1 MRQPPQSP
9 SRTAARGVSLVEAL
23 VAMAVMSI
31 GMLALVGVQGTMRL
45 NSDLARQRTE
55 ATRIASEEIERLRS
69 FTSLAAVPGTPGM
82 SYDEIVSRTVDGY
95 QLPGDTANTSYQVVR
110 TVRPDPSSGQK
121 VVSVQVRWTD
131 RTNQPQTVTL
141 DSSISATPPTLSA
154 MLIVPHRESPISRG
168 RGRHIS
174 IPDAAVP
181 VPGDSGRSRFTP
193 PGSSGVTWYFDNLTG
208 LMRVC
213 VGDVT
218 DVGTCPVATL
228 VSGTVRYHIRDVQP
242 TGADAEHPAGPLLPL
257 ATGPGALVL
266 ADAVGTGTA
275 ASCYALIVGQQINY
289 YCAVATSDAQGW
301 GGQLDLALAS
311 GSWSLLPSGYK
322 SCRYTTD
329 LPSADLESTTTVNE
343 ADPNAEFT
351 ANANHPRKYCL
362 ERPRNANEAGNACT
376 AYSASTSGGRVKV
389 NLINQNFLVI
399 RGDQTCP
406 TELNDNGTPNG
417 QGTDLLILANTRQ
430 HQPAP

>member
-1 MRQPPQSP
+1 MRKSQQHPP
-9 SRTAARGVSLVEAL
+9 RTTGRGVSLVEAL

-69 FTSLAAVPGTPGM
+69 FTSLAVVPGTAGV
-82 SYDEIVSRTVDGY
+82 SYDEIASRTVDGY
-95 QLPGDTANTSYQVVR
+95 QLPGNTANTSYQVVR

-131 RTNQPQTVTL
+131 RTNLPQTVTL

-154 MLIVPHRESPISRG
+154 MLIVPHRESPVSRG

-174 IPDAAVP
+174 IPDSAVP
-181 VPGDSGRSRFTP
+181 VPGDSGRSSFTP

-208 LMRVC
+208 VMRVC
-213 VGDVT
+213 VGNVSDT
-218 DVGTCPVATL
+218 STCPVETL
-228 VSGTVRYHIRDVQP
+228 VSGAVRFHIGNVQP
-242 TGADAEHPAGPLLPL
+242 TGANAEHPAGPLLPL
-257 ATGPGALVL
+257 ATGPGALL
-266 ADAVGTGTA
+266 LDDAVGTGTS
-275 ASCYALIVGQQINY
+275 ASCYALTVGLQINY
-289 YCAVATSDAQGW
+289 YCSVSTSDAQGW
-301 GGQLDLALAS
+301 GGQLNLALAS
-311 GSWSLLPSGYK
+311 GNFSMLSSGYK

-329 LPSADLESTTTVNE
+329 LPSVDLSSTTTINE

-362 ERPRNANEAGNACT
+362 ERPRNSNEAGNACT
-376 AYSASTSGGRVKV
+376 GKRIKV

>member
-1 MRQPPQSP
+1 MRQPT
-9 SRTAARGVSLVEAL
+9 RTLLRATRRGVSLVEAL

-69 FTSLAAVPGTPGM
+69 FTSLAAVPGAPGQ
-82 SYDEIVSRTVDGY
+82 SYDEIASRTVDGY
-95 QLPGDTANTSYQVVR
+95 QLPGDTANTVYQVVR

-131 RTNQPQTVTL
+131 RTNQAQTVTL

-154 MLIVPHRESPISRG
+154 MLIVPHRESPVSRG

-174 IPDAAVP
+174 IPDSAVP
-181 VPGDSGRSRFTP
+181 VPGDSGRSSFTP
-193 PGSSGVTWYFDNLTG
+193 PGASGLTWYFDNLSG

-218 DVGTCPVATL
+218 DVSTCPVATL
-228 VSGTVRYHIRDVQP
+228 VSGAVRFHISDVQP

-275 ASCYALIVGQQINY
+275 ASCYGLTVGLQIKY
-289 YCAVATSDAQGW
+289 YCAVSTSDAQGW
-301 GGQLDLALAS
+301 GGQLNLALAG
-311 GSWSLLPSGYK
+311 GSFSVLASDYK
-322 SCRYTTD
+322 SCRYTAD
-329 LPSADLESTTTVNE
+329 LPSADMDTTTTVNE
-343 ADPNAEFT
+343 ADPQAEFT
-351 ANANHPRKYCL
+351 INADHPRKYCL
-362 ERPRNANEAGNACT
+362 ERPRNTNETNNACT
-376 AYSASTSGGRVKV
+376 GKRVKV

-399 RGDQTCP
+399 RGNQTCP

-417 QGTDLLILANTRQ
+417 QGTDALILANTRQ

>member
-1 MRQPPQSP
+1 MRLPAFCRP
-9 SRTAARGVSLVEAL
+9 SVPRRGVSLVEAL

-55 ATRIASEEIERLRS
+55 ATRIASEEIERVRS
-69 FTSLAAVPGTPGM
+69 FTSLGVVASTPGV
-82 SYDEIVSRTVDGY
+82 SYDEIVSRDVAGY
-95 QLPGDTANTSYQVVR
+95 QLPGDTANTSYQVQR
-110 TVRPDPSSGQK
+110 TVRPDPNSGQK
-121 VVSVQVRWTD
+121 LITVRVRWTD
-131 RTNQPQTVTL
+131 RTNQAQTVTL
-141 DSSISATPPTLSA
+141 DSSISASPPVLSA
-154 MLIVPHRESPISRG
+154 MLVVPHRESAVSRG

-181 VPGDSGRSRFTP
+181 VSGDSGRSRFNP
-193 PGSSGVTWYFDNLTG
+193 PGASNVAWYFDNLTG

-213 VGDVT
+213 VGDVN
-218 DVGTCPVATL
+218 DIGTCPVATL
-228 VSGTVRYHIRDVQP
+228 VSGTVRFHIASTQP
-242 TGADAEHPAGPLLPL
+242 TGANAEHPAGPVL
-257 ATGPGALVL
+257 ALAAGPGALTL

-275 ASCYALIVGQQINY
+275 ASCYTITTGQVVNY

-301 GGQLDLALAS
+301 GGQLNLVPDGWVIGLTAS
-311 GSWSLLPSGYK
+311 SHK
-322 SCRYTTD
+322 TCRYTAD
-329 LPSADLESTTTVNE
+329 LPAADISSTTTVNE

-351 ANANHPRKYCL
+351 LNADHPRKYCL
-362 ERPRNANEAGNACT
+362 ERPRNSNEAGDACT
-376 AYSASTSGGRVKV
+376 GKRVKV

-406 TELNDNGTPNG
+406 TEWDANNVYQEAGDP
-417 QGTDLLILANTRQ
+417 LIRANTRQ

>member
-1 MRQPPQSP
+1 MRKPLQSP
-9 SRTAARGVSLVEAL
+9 SRTTGRGVSLVEAL

-69 FTSLAAVPGTPGM
+69 FTSLAAVPGTPGV
-82 SYDEIVSRTVDGY
+82 SYDEIASRTVDGY

-154 MLIVPHRESPISRG
+154 MLIVPHRESPVSRG

-174 IPDAAVP
+174 IPDGAVP
-181 VPGDSGRSRFTP
+181 VSGDSGRSRFTP

-213 VGDVT
+213 VGDVN
-218 DVGTCPVATL
+218 DIGTCPVATL
-228 VSGTVRYHIRDVQP
+228 VSGAVRFHIADVQP

-275 ASCYALIVGQQINY
+275 ASCYALTVGLQINY

-301 GGQLDLALAS
+301 GGQLNLALAS
-311 GSWSLLPSGYK
+311 GSFSLLASGYK

-351 ANANHPRKYCL
+351 LNADHPRKYCL
-362 ERPRNANEAGNACT
+362 ERPRNSNEAGNACT
-376 AYSASTSGGRVKV
+376 GKRVKV

-406 TELNDNGTPNG
+406 TELNDNGTPSG
-417 QGTDLLILANTRQ
+417 QGIDPLILANTRQ